1 MPLWKKAAKCNRISK
16 LVSDHIHSPHKRGG
30 SLVVETG
37 FPTSLVD
44 LFVKNRDRLKKPSK
58 KMKKSDQE
66 SIPIPNSPLVS
77 PVSEN
82 SELGLPSVHVN
93 LASEKVNLGSSD
105 RFGNEIVEIEER
117 GLVVDGGGGGGDGG
131 EVVAANSVLV
141 AILKTFLVVI
151 LALGTKQFVV
161 GITMSAFLLLFMEYA
176 GKHLG
181 WLLKPCLD
189 SQKSLVERVVCLYG
203 IKGAKLV
210 VKEDKG
216 LKASVSDDRFQEIQ
230 LVRSNSNFGGS
241 CVVEDH
247 KVNNPFQEIQIEQP
261 SPDLVPSTRE
271 IQSVGYEFDLQSGKE
286 NWVHEEIGKKKEV
299 REKHGA
305 SNSDFVDLKCQKSQK
320 EKVKKKEVKEK
331 DEVSTCDVVD
341 LKSYRSRS
349 GKIRSKIKKLV
360 SNKLSGSK
368 KNRMSSKNEASS
380 STGDDVVAVMNE
392 AKELLEEDE
401 QLRGLEYMYVYD
413 NKSTSF
419 SSRRNPD
426 RVDFV
431 TSCSSS
437 ELSQVEMEDTLM
449 REDIGPKTQRNSGYF
464 TVIVIVL
471 VGLVWGRVFAL
482 AFTLSWYLLLK
493 SAGTLLRKF
502 IKGCPDEVSIS

>member
-58 KMKKSDQE
+58 KKKKFDQE
-66 SIPIPNSPLVS
+66 SIPMPNSPSVS

-82 SELGLPSVHVN
+82 SELGLPSVRVN
-93 LASEKVNLGSSD
+93 LASEKVNLGSSN

-117 GLVVDGGGGGGDGG
+117 GLVVDGGGGGGG

-151 LALGTKQFVV
+151 LAMGTKQFVV

-181 WLLKPCLD
+181 WVLKPCLE
-189 SQKSLVERVVCLYG
+189 SQKSLVERVVCLFG

-210 VKEDKG
+210 VKEDEG
-216 LKASVSDDRFQEIQ
+216 LKAPVSDDRFQEIQ
-230 LVRSNSNFGGS
+230 LVPSNSNFGGS
-241 CVVEDH
+241 CVIEGH
-247 KVNNPFQEIQIEQP
+247 KANDPFQEIQIEQP
-261 SPDLVPSTRE
+261 SPDLVPSTGE
-271 IQSVGYEFDLQSGKE
+271 IQSVGYELDLHSGKE
-286 NWVHEEIGKKKEV
+286 NWLREEIGEKKEV
-299 REKHGA
+299 MEKDGA
-305 SNSDFVDLKCQKSQK
+305 SNSDFLDLKCQKRQK
-320 EKVKKKEVKEK
+320 ENVKKKEVKEK
-331 DEVSTCDVVD
+331 DEVSTCNVVD
-341 LKSYRSRS
+341 LKSHRSRS

-360 SNKLSGSK
+360 SNKLSGSNK
-368 KNRMSSKNEASS
+368 KRMSSKNEASS
-380 STGDDVVAVMNE
+380 PTGDNVVAVMNE

-401 QLRGLEYMYVYD
+401 QLRGLEYVYVYD
-413 NKSTSF
+413 NRSPSF
-419 SSRRNPD
+419 SSRGNRE
-426 RVDFV
+426 RLDFV

-437 ELSQVEMEDTLM
+437 ELSQVETEDTVT
-449 REDIGPKTQRNSGYF
+449 REEDIGRETERNSGYF
-464 TVIVIVL
+464 AIIAIVL

-493 SAGTLLRKF
+493 SAGTLLQKF
-502 IKGCPDEVSIS
+502 IEGCPDAASISS

>member
-58 KMKKSDQE
+58 KKKKSNQE
-66 SIPIPNSPLVS
+66 SIPMPNSPSVS

-82 SELGLPSVHVN
+82 SELGLPSVRVN
-93 LASEKVNLGSSD
+93 LASEKVNLVSSD

-117 GLVVDGGGGGGDGG
+117 GLVVDGGGGGGGGG
-131 EVVAANSVLV
+131 EVAAANSILV

-181 WLLKPCLD
+181 WLLKPSLD
-189 SQKSLVERVVCLYG
+189 SQLVERVVCLFG

-210 VKEDKG
+210 IKEDKG
-216 LKASVSDDRFQEIQ
+216 LKAPVSDDRFQEIQ
-230 LVRSNSNFGGS
+230 LVPSNSNFGGS
-241 CVVEDH
+241 CVIEGH
-247 KVNNPFQEIQIEQP
+247 KANDPFQEIQIEQP
-261 SPDLVPSTRE
+261 SPDLVPSTRG
-271 IQSVGYEFDLQSGKE
+271 IQSVGYEFGKE
-286 NWVHEEIGKKKEV
+286 NWLHGEIGEKKEV
-299 REKHGA
+299 MEKDGA
-305 SNSDFVDLKCQKSQK
+305 SNCDFLDLKCQKSQK
-320 EKVKKKEVKEK
+320 EKVKRKEVKENDK
-331 DEVSTCDVVD
+331 VSTSDVVD
-341 LKSYRSRS
+341 LKSHRSRS

-368 KNRMSSKNEASS
+368 KKQMSSKNEASS
-380 STGDDVVAVMNE
+380 PTGDDVVAVMNE

-401 QLRGLEYMYVYD
+401 QLRGLEYVYVYD
-413 NKSTSF
+413 NRSTSF
-419 SSRRNPD
+419 SSRGNRGLL
-426 RVDFV
+426 DFV

-437 ELSQVEMEDTLM
+437 ELSQVEMEDTVT
-449 REDIGPKTQRNSGYF
+449 REEDIGLKTERNSGYF
-464 TVIVIVL
+464 AVIAIVL

-493 SAGTLLRKF
+493 SSGTLLRKF
-502 IKGCPDEVSIS
+502 IKGCPDEVSISS